1 MDKNLINDEELLK
14 RLNNHPTLRERIASI
29 LDVIDDAQ
37 GDLKLADDAE
47 DRVVDEVRRM
57 GQEALEAWAKAQVE
71 QTEADV
77 RRSGR
82 AYRDGKKNSAGTP
95 PLATSALQNPNTAAS
110 PSASA
115 PSRKARV

>member
-1 MDKNLINDEELLK
+1 MDKNTINDEELLK
-14 RLNNHPTLRERIASI
+14 RLNKHPVIRARIASL
-29 LDVIDDAQ
+29 LDVVNDAG
-37 GDLKLADDAE
+37 GDLKRADDAE

-57 GQEALEAWAKAQVE
+57 GQEALQVWAQTQVE

-95 PLATSALQNPNTAAS
+95 PLAISALQSLNTAVS
-110 PSASA
+110 PSASD
-115 PSRKARV
+115 PLRKARA